1 VSRLI
6 PRAEL
11 DLLIVRRAKRFGFE
25 LKHEDA
31 PRLTKSMRV
40 AVADL
45 RLDRLFVVHPGEA
58 RYQLDGRW
66 ARRASS
72 RPSRTAAS
80 KLAPRLEQ
88 KLRPDAVPL
97 VSLDRAS
104 IAANKFGATESC
116 GRSNQRVVCRTAS
129 DPMVRQPKDELPVG
143 PLVQPKKGFRKSRLK
158 EFPNDKTCTSVR
170 CGQARQHGVG
180 LERAVLDE
188 AQAAVERSSR
198 NFVTF
203 VP

>member
-1 VSRLI
+1 MSRLI

-80 KLAPRLEQ
+80 KLASTSEQ
-88 KLRPDAVPL
+88 KLRPDAVP
-97 VSLDRAS
+97 
-104 IAANKFGATESC
+104 
-116 GRSNQRVVCRTAS
+116 
-129 DPMVRQPKDELPVG
+129 
-143 PLVQPKKGFRKSRLK
+143 RKSASRVDRSG
-158 EFPNDKTCTSVR
+158 P
-170 CGQARQHGVG
+170 GQRRSKLRSRRPARRAARYAVIGRPENEINRIAINFL
-180 LERAVLDE
+180 LEDYKRNGE
-188 AQAAVERSSR
+188 ASMLVKVIEALLA
-198 NFVTF
+198 
-203 VP
+203 